1 MEFKICTG
9 YEGHF
14 ECGDKYPD
22 RMLPTHL
29 FYDKQCR
36 CKSCQKY
43 GAIKWHNEKRPRHP
57 QTGQWKMEWKA
68 KYAKSL
74 GGRRG
79 DPNWKDL
86 LNKAEEQWSKEII
99 EWKINGKV
107 MDITPRFKFDDEI
120 TYSTQKEQVKRKRD
134 SKVVSYIRSVYD
146 SCSVV
151 GCDYLDYEVAHIHAL
166 KHGAD
171 DLPENCL
178 ALCPNHHRDL
188 DRGRMTPLRQ
198 LDVGGYIYFGE
209 QGIKLKHKVDS
220 KYLDQCNLELEEW
233 KNGTNKVQSENDRP
247 SLAVGE

>member
-1 MEFKICTG
+1 MEFKRCVGHKGHHACDYPDNMVPVSKFNRYTDSSDGLQPMCSICTT
-9 YEGHF
+9 YYN
-14 ECGDKYPD
+14 KYVNNA
-22 RMLPTHL
+22 
-29 FYDKQCR
+29 KI
-36 CKSCQKY
+36 SA
-43 GAIKWHNEKRPRHP
+43 AIKFV
-57 QTGQWKMEWKA
+57 
-68 KYAKSL
+68 
-74 GGRRG
+74 GGRDKLRAMTKG
-79 DPNWKDL
+79 ERTKIYG
-86 LNKAEEQWSKEII
+86 II
-99 EWKINGKV
+99 DTVKWKINDKV
-107 MDITPRFKFDDEI
+107 VSETKRFKFDDEI
-120 TYSTQKEQVKRKRD
+120 AYSTQKEQVKRKRD
-134 SKVVSYIRSVYD
+134 TKVGAYIRSVYD

-151 GCDYLDYEVAHIHAL
+151 GCDYPDYEVAHIHAL

-247 SLAVGE
+247 SLAVG

>member
-1 MEFKICTG
+1 MEFKRCVGHKGHHACDYPNNMVPVSKFNRYSSSSDGLQPMCSICTT
-9 YEGHF
+9 YYN
-14 ECGDKYPD
+14 KYVNNA
-22 RMLPTHL
+22 
-29 FYDKQCR
+29 KI
-36 CKSCQKY
+36 SA
-43 GAIKWHNEKRPRHP
+43 AIKFV
-57 QTGQWKMEWKA
+57 
-68 KYAKSL
+68 
-74 GGRRG
+74 GGRDKLRAMT
-79 DPNWKDL
+79 KDERT
-86 LNKAEEQWSKEII
+86 KIYGII
-99 EWKINGKV
+99 DTVKWKINGKV
-107 MDITPRFKFDDEI
+107 VSETKRFKFDDQI

>member
-1 MEFKICTG
+1 MEFKRCSG
-9 YEGHF
+9 YKGHWG
-14 ECGDKYPD
+14 CGKDYPD
-22 RMLPTHL
+22 HIVPVDNFGVDACSKDGHQN
-29 FYDKQCR
+29 KCR
-36 CKSCQKY
+36 KCKNYYWTQ
-43 GAIKWHNEKRPRHP
+43 RTQHP
-57 QTGQWKMEWKA
+57 GTGQRKHHWKTKI
-68 KYAKSL
+68 AKSY
-74 GGRRG
+74 GGIQGTPEWQSCLDR
-79 DPNWKDL
+79 
-86 LNKAEEQWSKEII
+86 AEEQWGKEVT
-99 EWKINGKV
+99 EWKINDKV
-107 MDITPRFKFDDEI
+107 VSRTFRFDDEI
-120 TYSTQKEQVKRKRD
+120 AYATQKEQVKRKRD
-134 SKVVSYIRSVYD
+134 TKVGAYIRSIYD

-233 KNGTNKVQSENDRP
+233 KNAS
-247 SLAVGE
+247 